1 MIAPDLPSTRALAK
15 RTGTFRKGEDGMR
28 ALRRWTLAAASA
40 LLATAAHADT
50 PDPANWPAVEEAARG
65 QRVYWAA
72 WGGEPRINAYID
84 WVAGEVDRRFAIE
97 LTHVK
102 VSDIAQ
108 TVSRVLAEKVAGNTA
123 DGAVDL
129 MWINGEN
136 FAAMKRQDLLFG
148 PWAEDLP
155 HLALTDPDENP
166 AVREDFTVPVEGYEA
181 PWGKAQ
187 LTFFHDGAF
196 EPDPPA
202 SIAALGAWAEANP
215 GRFTYPLVPNF
226 LGSTFLK
233 QALLELA
240 PDREPLYDPV
250 ADATDYEAMTAPLWD
265 YLDALHPNLWRS
277 GRDFPS
283 DGGELR
289 RLLGDGEITIA
300 FDFDPVAAS
309 AAIAA
314 GELPPSVRGYVLEG
328 GTIGNVNFVAIPF
341 NSGSKAAA
349 MVVANFLLSPEA
361 QARKQDP
368 DVWGGFTVLAMDA
381 LAPADRARFEAL
393 EMGVATPTPQE
404 LGAPVPEPHP
414 SWMVRLEDDW
424 RERYGAR

>member
-1 MIAPDLPSTRALAK
+1 
-15 RTGTFRKGEDGMR
+15 MR
-28 ALRRWTLAAASA
+28 ALRRWALAATMLAT
-40 LLATAAHADT
+40 ATAAHAQT
-50 PDPANWPAVEEAARG
+50 PDPADWAAVEEAARG
-65 QRVYWAA
+65 QEVFWAA

-84 WVAGEVDRRFAIE
+84 WVAQEVDDRFAID

-102 VSDIAQ
+102 VGDIAE
-108 TVSRVLAEKVAGNTA
+108 TVARVLAEKVAGNTE

-148 PWAEDLP
+148 PWAEQLP
-155 HLALTDPDENP
+155 NFALTNPAENP
-166 AVREDFTVPVEGYEA
+166 AVRVDFTVPVEGYEA

-187 LTFFHDGAF
+187 LTFFYDSAF
-196 EPDPPA
+196 EPDPPR
-202 SIAALGAWAEANP
+202 SIEELGAWAEANP

-233 QALLELA
+233 QALVELA
-240 PDREPLYDPV
+240 PNRESLYRPV
-250 ADATDYEAMTAPLWD
+250 ADGADYEATTAPLWD
-265 YLDALHPNLWRS
+265 YLDALHPHLWRG

-314 GELPPSVRGYVLEG
+314 GELPPTVRGYVLDG

-368 DVWGGFTVLAMDA
+368 DVWGGFTVLDVDA
-381 LAPADRARFEAL
+381 LAPQQRARFEAL
-393 EMGVATPTPQE
+393 DLGVATPSPEE
-404 LGAPVPEPHP
+404 LGAAVPEPHP
-414 SWMVRLEDDW
+414 SWMVRLEEDW
-424 RERYGAR
+424 LERYGAR